1 MDTRRERL
9 EREAAQRHFQQQRRQ
24 AAERQRSYDN
34 RARQI
39 LDDKYLASFNRQQA
53 ALNSYRPPSAPPS
66 PVYDYPAGSA
76 QSAPTASKYR
86 AARNLGIIAA
96 VLTALLVYAVPHI
109 SGQLAQISGAGHG
122 ATAIGAGLTAGFVT
136 LVIVGIIIS
145 IVEWIKN
152 HPLLFI
158 LAAGFAIYA
167 WVHSHSSP

>member
-1 MDTRRERL
+1 
-9 EREAAQRHFQQQRRQ
+9 
-24 AAERQRSYDN
+24 
-34 RARQI
+34 
-39 LDDKYLASFNRQQA
+39 
-53 ALNSYRPPSAPPS
+53 
-66 PVYDYPAGSA
+66 
-76 QSAPTASKYR
+76 
-86 AARNLGIIAA
+86 
-96 VLTALLVYAVPHI
+96 VPHI
-109 SGQLAQISGAGHG
+109 SGKLAQISGAGHG